1 VKRERGTGCVFKQRY
16 KDAQGRQKETS
27 TWYISYY
34 VEEKGR
40 HVKESTGKTSKAAA
54 EKILRQRLSSLDK
67 GEPTGP
73 DVDRTTLGD
82 LAAMIVD
89 DYTAN
94 QRKSGRRIKECLA
107 HLVGVDA
114 DPEKGT
120 KAKAGFFLKTT
131 KAKTVAEDRITAYV
145 AHRQSDGAKNATINR
160 ELACLRRM
168 FRLGAKA
175 RKVGRRPDVTLLK
188 EHNRRKGFFEPADFY
203 AVLAHLP
210 SDLRPMA
217 EVAYITGWRI
227 ASELLTRQ
235 WKDVDFSAGFLR
247 LDPEETKTDDGRM
260 FPFTPELRKV
270 LEAQRAHTEAVEQ
283 EHDRIIPWVF
293 HRDGDPI
300 RTFRRAWISAC
311 IKAGLGKRITDT
323 EGKILKRI
331 AYRIPHDFRRTA
343 VRNLERAGVPRSAAM
358 AMVGHKTES
367 VYRRYAITD
376 EVMLKEAAVKLAAL
390 HEAQRAV
397 APAGKVAAGRFGKAK

>member
-1 VKRERGTGCVFKQRY
+1 MKRERGTGCVFRARY
-16 KDAQGRQKETS
+16 KDPSGEWKETS

-34 VEEKGR
+34 VEEKGK
-40 HVKESTGKTSKAAA
+40 HVKEATGKTSKAEA
-54 EKILRQRLSSLDK
+54 EKLLRKRLSSLDE

-73 DVDRTTLGD
+73 DVYRTTLGD
-82 LAAMIVD
+82 LAVMIVD

-94 QRKSGRRIKECLA
+94 ERRSGRRIKECLA
-107 HLVGVDA
+107 HIVGSET
-114 DPEKGT
+114 EKGH
-120 KAKAGFFLKTT
+120 APKAGFFLKTT
-131 KAKTVAEDRITAYV
+131 KAKTVTEDRLTAYV
-145 AHRQSDGAKNATINR
+145 AHRQSQGAKNATINR

-168 FRLGAKA
+168 FRLGARA
-175 RKVGRRPDVTLLK
+175 RKVGRRPDFTLLK
-188 EHNRRKGFFEPADFY
+188 EHNRRKGFFEPADFN

-210 SDLRPMA
+210 ADIRPIA
-217 EVAYITGWRI
+217 RVAYITGWRI
-227 ASELLTRQ
+227 ASEILTRQ

-247 LDPEETKTDDGRM
+247 LEPEETKTDDGRM
-260 FPFTPELRKV
+260 FPFTPDLREV
-270 LEAQRAHTEAVEQ
+270 LKTQREHTEAVEQ
-283 EHDRIIPWVF
+283 EQGRIIPWVF
-293 HRDGDPI
+293 HRNGEPI

-311 IKAGLGKRITDT
+311 IKVGLGKCVTDT
-323 EGKILKRI
+323 EGRTVKRV

-390 HEAQRAV
+390 HETQRNAPPSGSV
-397 APAGKVAAGRFGKAK
+397 ATGRFGKAK